1 MDAVGRVL
9 CESEHE
15 KGPHKPNFRKSK
27 RGQIC
32 CQRCCLGLWPV
43 VALLL
48 TTGNWIPFITTCD
61 FSRVCLLLCEPTSGR
76 FATKEYFWFHAE
88 SLWSFIAMIQEHV
101 LLLRCCHCF
110 NRGTWR
116 LDKDISSLLM
126 WLEYNLAGKY
136 GYHLPRPLIHL
147 DWK

>member
-15 KGPHKPNFRKSK
+15 KGPHKPNSFRKSK

-32 CQRCCLGLWPV
+32 CQRCCLKFMACGSIIFPLATESLSSPPV
-43 VALLL
+43 TFHAFVCCCVVS
-48 TTGNWIPFITTCD
+48 NEWQVCHE
-61 FSRVCLLLCEPTSGR
+61 RVL
-76 FATKEYFWFHAE
+76 WFHAE
-88 SLWSFIAMIQEHV
+88 VSHLLIAMIQEHV
-101 LLLRCCHCF
+101 FYLRCCHCF

-126 WLEYNLAGKY
+126 WLEYNLLQESTATIC
-136 GYHLPRPLIHL
+136 LAL
-147 DWK
+147 